1 MYVHTCAYVCICVS
15 LRYNTQMCL
24 PETATFCIRY
34 SCPGKKIDKVTYK
47 GLERE
52 KLTVSPAVF
61 RGEKAQSCG
70 SGTELHMAYS
80 ELWARSC
87 QRGTSGRSC
96 TGDVRLTW
104 HTGALRGIFSN
115 HDFQE
120 DEWWWDAWLSPNCKV
135 WRWTMKKMQS
145 PNLVGAS

>member
-1 MYVHTCAYVCICVS
+1 MHTCICVHMS
-15 LRYNTQMCL
+15 LRYNAQMCL

-34 SCPGKKIDKVTYK
+34 SCPGKKIDKVTYT

-80 ELWARSC
+80 ELWVWSC
-87 QRGTSGRSC
+87 QRGTFGRSW
-96 TGDVRLTW
+96 TGNVHLPW
-104 HTGALRGIFSN
+104 HIGALTGLFSS

-120 DEWWWDAWLSPNCKV
+120 DEQWQDAWLFPNCKI
-135 WRWTMKKMQS
+135 WSWTTKK
-145 PNLVGAS
+145 NAASKFGRFFLTV